1 MEAIGNRAEVDEERD
16 DVEDEERDDVDV
28 EERGDVLD
36 CLGRQPR
43 PFSFL
48 RLIGEVVEGPS
59 VTTVVVVVSTTVG
72 E

>member
-1 MEAIGNRAEVDEERD
+1 MEAIGNRAEVDDEEWD
-16 DVEDEERDDVDV
+16 DVEDEKRDD
-28 EERGDVLD
+28 ELD